1 MRKLI
6 IRNGFSA
13 ARGEV
18 AYFFLALGRRFFIS
32 LSVLSFSRTLR
43 NTETKVSFFAFH
55 RHITGIISYFAW
67 KLTWNPVKKL

>member
-1 MRKLI
+1 MSKLI
-6 IRNGFSA
+6 IRSGFSA

-43 NTETKVSFFAFH
+43 NTEKKVSFFTFY
-55 RHITGIISYFAW
+55 RHITGITAQFPDF
-67 KLTWNPVKKL
+67 NM